1 VAHAPDVMH
10 FDLGEQWPRI
20 QEMPKNIRLG
30 NIPTFWAGNKKI
42 IANAFPGASTTTE
55 QKPNE

>member
-1 VAHAPDVMH
+1 MH